1 MKNMRALFLSALILL
16 TGAASAFAQAN
27 DPGVTANG
35 VIGEVVA
42 VDAKAKQVFVKTDAG
57 SVVTVAVA
65 DTTQFKK
72 LPPGETTLSK
82 ATDMTFD
89 ALTAGDRVF
98 ARGALSEDRKTV
110 TARMLIAMTKT
121 DLAQKHEADRAEW
134 GKRGIVGVVTAL
146 NPAAKEIT
154 IQPLGGRGPQPP
166 QQQPQGA
173 PAGAQGGAQAA
184 GPQAGGPP
192 AQPAPVVVA
201 AGAQTVKFRRYTPD
215 SVKFSDAKAST
226 FEELKVGDQLR
237 ALGERSTDGAR
248 FTPEEV
254 VSGAFRTVLG
264 TITSVNAETR
274 ELQIKT
280 MPGNQPMTVVVSKD
294 SDVKQVPA
302 EFAQMMMGGGRPG
315 GPGGGA
321 PGAGGGGA
329 APAPAAGGTPAAGG
343 GRPAGGGGEGP
354 GGGGPRRM
362 GGGMQEMLERLPAA
376 KFEELKQGSMVVF
389 STTGADP
396 ARATAIQ
403 LIAGI
408 DPIVQMMQARAAAQG
423 RPVNLGSFN
432 LGIGQP

>member
-1 MKNMRALFLSALILL
+1 MKNMRVLFLSAIIAL
-16 TGAASAFAQAN
+16 TGAASASAQAN

-42 VDAKAKQVFVKTDAG
+42 VDANAKQVFVKTDAG

-65 DTTQFKK
+65 DNTQFKK

-82 ATDMTFD
+82 ATDMAFS
-89 ALTAGDRVF
+89 ALSAGDRVF

-110 TARMLIAMTKT
+110 TARMVIAMTKT

-134 GKRGIVGVVTAL
+134 SRRGIVGVVTAL

-154 IQPLGGRGPQPP
+154 IQPLGGPRPQAP

-192 AQPAPVVVA
+192 APPAPVVVA
-201 AGAQTVKFRRYTPD
+201 AGASSVKFRRYAPD

-226 FEELKVGDQLR
+226 FEELKVGDQIR
-237 ALGERSTDGAR
+237 ALGERSADGAR

-264 TITSVNAETR
+264 TITSVNAATR

-280 MPGNQPMTVVVSKD
+280 MPGDQPMTVVVSKD

-302 EFAQMMMGGGRPG
+302 EFAQMMGGGGRPG
-315 GPGGGA
+315 GPGGGGA
-321 PGAGGGGA
+321 PGAGGG
-329 APAPAAGGTPAAGG
+329 APAGG
-343 GRPAGGGGEGP
+343 GPGAGGARPGGGEGP
-354 GGGGPRRM
+354 GAGGPRRM

-376 KFEELKQGSMVVF
+376 TFEELKQGSMVVF

>member
-1 MKNMRALFLSALILL
+1 MKNTRALFLSALIALF
-16 TGAASAFAQAN
+16 GAASAFGQAT
-27 DPGVTANG
+27 DPGITANG

-42 VDAKAKQVFVKTDAG
+42 VDAGAKQIFVKTDAG

-65 DTTQFKK
+65 DNTLYKK
-72 LPPGETTLSK
+72 LPPGETTLNK
-82 ATDMTFD
+82 ATDITFA
-89 ALTAGDRVF
+89 ALSAGDRVF
-98 ARGALSEDRKTV
+98 ARGAASEDRKTV
-110 TARMLIAMTKT
+110 TARMVIAMTKT
-121 DLAQKHEADRAEW
+121 DLAQKHEAERAEW
-134 GKRGIVGVVTAL
+134 SRRGIVGVVTAL

-154 IQPLGGRGPQPP
+154 IQPLGGRGGPQG
-166 QQQPQGA
+166 QQPQGA
-173 PAGAQGGAQAA
+173 QAASQTPAQPSGAQG

-192 AQPAPVVVA
+192 APPAPVVVA
-201 AGAQTVKFRRYTPD
+201 AGAPSVKFRRYTAD

-237 ALGERSTDGAR
+237 ALGERSADGTR

-254 VSGAFRTVLG
+254 VSGAFRTLLG
-264 TITSVNAETR
+264 TITAIDAEKR

-280 MPGNQPMTVVVSKD
+280 MPGDQPMTVVVSKD

-302 EFAQMMMGGGRPG
+302 EFAQMMGGGRPG
-315 GPGGGA
+315 GGGAPGAGA
-321 PGAGGGGA
+321 PGAGGGG
-329 APAPAAGGTPAAGG
+329 GG
-343 GRPAGGGGEGP
+343 GARPAGGGDGP

-362 GGGMQEMLERLPAA
+362 GGGMQEMLERVPPAT
-376 KFEELKQGSMVVF
+376 FEQLKQGTMIVF
-389 STTGADP
+389 STTGGDP
-396 ARATAIQ
+396 ARVTAIQ